1 MPKQG
6 SRTICVE
13 PKATVRLTCALEIA
27 VLATGFNFLLSS
39 LQISHFL
46 KESLVESY
54 TDDIREVSGHLN
66 TLSTILKNDKS
77 ADLGIILYD
86 KALQD

>member
-1 MPKQG
+1 M
-6 SRTICVE
+6 
-13 PKATVRLTCALEIA
+13 
-27 VLATGFNFLLSS
+27 LAAGFNFLFSS